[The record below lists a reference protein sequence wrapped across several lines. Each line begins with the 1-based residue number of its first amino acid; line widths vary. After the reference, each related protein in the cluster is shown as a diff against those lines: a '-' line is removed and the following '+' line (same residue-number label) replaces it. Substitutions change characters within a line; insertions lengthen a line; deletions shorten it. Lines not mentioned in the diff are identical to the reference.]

1 MGFERELRHAER
13 EFNFAHG
20 FLRNA
25 ARGQIR
31 EMRSSASAEKRRAS
45 HS

>member
-1 MGFERELRHAER
+1 VMSD

-20 FLRNA
+20 FSVTT
-25 ARGQIR
+25 RGQIR
-31 EMRSSASAEKRRAS
+31 EMRPSASGEKRRAP